1 MNVANNF
8 IVQPA
13 KTADRWSMF
22 RGAASPAVP
31 YPAAPICYGH
41 LGAGEEAGQLRAQVA
56 ELFSEADAAT
66 LLGWQRPEQA
76 TTKVALQ
83 GVKDADWSLDPD
95 ELKF

>member
-1 MNVANNF
+1 MNVPATKPPYARDP
-8 IVQPA
+8 IVEAIIEVQ
-13 KTADRWSMF
+13 F
-22 RGAASPAVP
+22 
-31 YPAAPICYGH
+31 AAPH
-41 LGAGEEAGQLRAQVA
+41 DGQVVA
-56 ELFSEADAAT
+56 ELFSEADTAT